1 MFTYDLNKFYKDHFS
16 AIVLTIYFA
25 AYGIAMYF
33 DCRQYAY
40 YSWLILAFIA
50 MYQDYKHHEFS
61 GYLAFGVFATSF
73 LNMFF
78 KIIFF
83 LTAFSSFSLF
93 LTYLFL
99 YAFRKDTPTI
109 NETFMSIAVCMHM
122 DCFTYSVIILIP
134 PLVDVIVSIT
144 NPELREKYPGRII
157 YYLPSLIFATITIYL
172 FSIYLT
178 VTTEQSLINYIYPF
192 YF

>member
-33 DCRQYAY
+33 NCRQYAY

-122 DCFTYSVIILIP
+122 DYFTFSVIILIP

-157 YYLPSLIFATITIYL
+157 YYLPSLIFATITVYL
-172 FSIYLT
+172 LSIYLT
-178 VTTEQSLINYIYPF
+178 VTTGKYLALYIYTRNL
-192 YF
+192 